1 VAEAAAA
8 VTPARRVHL
17 AWLAFLVS
25 AAILYGP
32 VAVKLA
38 TAWWSDAEYSHGLL
52 AAPLAIGIAVA
63 RRQTLRQLP
72 RTPRPAGLM
81 GAIAALGLLLLG
93 ILGVEPFLTRV
104 SLLLFAAST
113 VVYLYGWRPLRAL
126 ALPFVLLAL
135 SIPIPAILMTRVTL
149 PLQFAASTVA
159 EGALGLLRIPVLRDG
174 NVLVLSNATLQVA
187 EACSG
192 VRSLMSLLVVGVLI
206 AAYAETR
213 TMARWAIVAAAV
225 PVTLMVNAFRVTL
238 TACAAHRYG
247 PGAARGAIHEGA
259 GVLLFLV
266 AVALLL
272 ACARLVAAARVVRR
286 NAPRLEL
293 AS

>member
-1 VAEAAAA
+1 
-8 VTPARRVHL
+8 VTPAGRITL
-17 AWLAFLVS
+17 GWLAFLVP

-32 VAVKLA
+32 VAARLA
-38 TAWWSDAEYSHGLL
+38 AAWWTDAEYSHGLL
-52 AAPLAIGIAVA
+52 CAPLAIGIAVA
-63 RRQTLRQLP
+63 RRQTLRQMP
-72 RTPRPAGLM
+72 RAPRPAALT

-135 SIPIPAILMTRVTL
+135 AIPIPAILMTRVTL
-149 PLQFAASTVA
+149 PLQLAASTVA
-159 EGALGLLRIPVLRDG
+159 EGALGLMRIPVLRDG
-174 NVLVLSNATLQVA
+174 NVLMLSNATLQVA

-192 VRSLMSLLVVGVLI
+192 VRSMMSLVTVGVLI

-213 TMARWAIVAAAV
+213 TLARWAIVAAAV
-225 PVTLMVNAFRVTL
+225 PVTLMVNALRVTL

-247 PGAARGAIHEGA
+247 PGAAGGVIHEGE

-272 ACARLVAAARVVRR
+272 ACARLVAAARIG
-286 NAPRLEL
+286 PRPEP
-293 AS
+293 AR